1 VLSQINLDTANP
13 ADYVDASCA
22 PSVVVSNLS
31 ASDFRRELATATP
44 PLLLDVRGPL
54 EFQRRHLPGAQL
66 LPLPELAARAAEVPR
81 TRPVVVYCQSGVRS
95 AQAVALL
102 QSLGYDNVLTLS
114 GGLEEF

>member
-1 VLSQINLDTANP
+1 
-13 ADYVDASCA
+13 
-22 PSVVVSNLS
+22 
-31 ASDFRRELATATP
+31 
-44 PLLLDVRGPL
+44 
-54 EFQRRHLPGAQL
+54 

-102 QSLGYDNVLTLS
+102 QGLGYDNVLTLS